1 MAIKFKT
8 LVAASVVAIGTLA
21 GAGEARAQL
30 FVPPNG
36 NPGPFPPP
44 VVCRHIGPCHCP
56 RPWYPGYGYG
66 YGYPYGYGWGYRP
79 GSGYRPGWGYGYV
92 RPFGFDGPRG
102 GHVYHRGHR

>member
-8 LVAASVVAIGTLA
+8 LVAAGVVAIGTLA
-21 GAGEARAQL
+21 AAAEARAQL

-56 RPWYPGYGYG
+56 RPWYPGYR
-66 YGYPYGYGWGYRP
+66 YGYGWGYRP
-79 GSGYRPGWGYGYV
+79 VGGPIVV
-92 RPFGFDGPRG
+92 RPFVPARPYVFYGPRG
-102 GHVYHRGHR
+102 GHVVRR

>member
-1 MAIKFKT
+1 MTINFRT
-8 LVAASVVAIGTLA
+8 LVAAGIVAIGTLA
-21 GAGEARAQL
+21 GAGSASAQQ

-36 NPGPFPPP
+36 NPGPFPPS
-44 VVCRHIGPCHCP
+44 VVCRHTGPCHCS
-56 RPWYPGYGYG
+56 RPWYPGYS

-92 RPFGFDGPRG
+92 RPFGFDGHRG